1 MVSGEKSLCYNI
13 IMKKIILLP
22 LMLIFTMQFCFAQ
35 EPSTQSTEQSTQT
48 QQVQQTE
55 QAEPEETYEEI
66 MSYFNTEQEPQQE
79 PEQEQ
84 TTLLQGHLEYN
95 LEDAKQEEIQ
105 MVLDESTERNTINI
119 SKPQKM
125 QSKSL
130 LATTKAPIFQPIQD
144 ELKSA
149 SKFSSQEYNIKSFST
164 DYSKRFG
171 RFSVGT
177 MYNSSLSKATTGH
190 STALFARY
198 DGKHAAFSMG
208 FTKSTNNQKDSFSDS
223 FFIAPELKITN
234 RLSLVDVIETDVY
247 QINKSNELVLRYTPH
262 LKKYADGVQFELG
275 AGQSFYEDNFI
286 KSSVRFSTKF
296 RL

>member
-1 MVSGEKSLCYNI
+1 
-13 IMKKIILLP
+13 MKKITLL
-22 LMLIFTMQFCFAQ
+22 LLITIFAAQFCFA
-35 EPSTQSTEQSTQT
+35 EELQT
-48 QQVQQTE
+48 PQIIQPAQTDQAL

-66 MSYFNTEQEPQQE
+66 TSYFNTEQT
-79 PEQEQ
+79 PEQESEQGQ
-84 TTLLQGHLEYN
+84 TTLFEAHLEYN
-95 LEDAKQEEIQ
+95 QNMAEQEEIQ
-105 MVLDESTERNTINI
+105 MVLDESAERNVINI
-119 SKPQKM
+119 SKPQNIK
-125 QSKSL
+125 SKSL
-130 LATTKAPIFQPIQD
+130 LSDAKIPTFQPIQD
-144 ELKSA
+144 ELKAA

-164 DYSKRFG
+164 DYSRKFG

-198 DGKHAAFSMG
+198 DGKHTAFSMG
-208 FTKSTNNQKDSFSDS
+208 FSKSTNNQKDSFSDS
-223 FFIAPELKITN
+223 FFIAPELKITK
-234 RLSLVDVIETDVY
+234 RLSLLDVIETDVY

-262 LKKYADGVQFELG
+262 FKKYADGVQFELG

>member
-1 MVSGEKSLCYNI
+1 
-13 IMKKIILLP
+13 MKKIILL
-22 LMLIFTMQFCFAQ
+22 LLIMIFAAQFCFA
-35 EPSTQSTEQSTQT
+35 EE
-48 QQVQQTE
+48 QQTPQAIPAQSE
-55 QAEPEETYEEI
+55 QALQAEPEETYEEI
-66 MSYFNTEQEPQQE
+66 TSYFNTEQEP
-79 PEQEQ
+79 EQEQ
-84 TTLLQGHLEYN
+84 TTTLQGYLEYN
-95 LEDAKQEEIQ
+95 QNEAKQEEIPIQ
-105 MVLDESTERNTINI
+105 LDESTGRNAINI

-130 LATTKAPIFQPIQD
+130 LSSAKAPIFQPIQD

-190 STALFARY
+190 STALFAKY

-208 FTKSTNNQKDSFSDS
+208 FSKSTNNQKDSFSDS

-234 RLSLVDVIETDVY
+234 RLSLLDVLTTDVY

-262 LKKYADGVQFELG
+262 FKKYADGVQFELG
-275 AGQSFYEDNFI
+275 AGQSFYDDNFI